1 MIIIKRYVA
10 FFDYCDVDEIEQ
22 AITFNPQDI
31 SNYTLHATVLRL
43 LKRPVEAIASLEHS
57 LQLQFDEKNNQL
69 LFELY
74 LQIGD
79 FNHAK
84 EVSPTLLSR
93 VVQLESFVSRAH
105 QLILTHQFSQCI
117 PLFQAIRTQT
127 PFWRSPFLDL
137 LRCYVFCFQ
146 SQEAFQLLSSQCKWV
161 TSLDGNSVLNTGLV
175 EPTKVISGFDETLVY
190 LTLLVFWQMNH
201 QRQIMVLY
209 RLAKKQVVHDNLNQL
224 LDICEQYQRL
234 DLEAMDLMTS
244 NDITRAI
251 QVFSTLHCLLENVQN
266 KGVPIGQ
273 TIDNTILLNLG
284 LLEMKLG
291 RVENAICKYVV
302 NE

>member
-1 MIIIKRYVA
+1 M
-10 FFDYCDVDEIEQ
+10 
-22 AITFNPQDI
+22 
-31 SNYTLHATVLRL
+31 
-43 LKRPVEAIASLEHS
+43 
-57 LQLQFDEKNNQL
+57 
-69 LFELY
+69 
-74 LQIGD
+74 
-79 FNHAK
+79 
-84 EVSPTLLSR
+84 SPTLLSR

-161 TSLDGNSVLNTGLV
+161 TSLDENSVLNTGLV

-251 QVFSTLHCLLENVQN
+251 QVFSTLHRLLENVQN

-291 RVENAICKYVV
+291 RVENATCKYVV